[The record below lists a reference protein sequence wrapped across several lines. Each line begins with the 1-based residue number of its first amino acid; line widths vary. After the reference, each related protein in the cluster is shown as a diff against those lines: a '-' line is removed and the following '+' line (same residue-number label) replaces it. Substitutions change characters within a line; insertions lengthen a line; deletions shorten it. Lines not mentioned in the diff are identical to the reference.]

1 MTTPAWAQAAI
12 DRGLKPG
19 NKARMDH
26 DCGEGK
32 TLLVSHDGDRLRA
45 FCFRCKESLKP
56 WFLQLTVAERA
67 KLLSERVTA
76 VAEAGQSLELP
87 GREDERLL
95 HPHDW
100 PAAARVW
107 LYDAGLNDDIIRDW
121 GIYWY
126 PRMARVV
133 VPIEQGGGT
142 EAWLARSVDKTQQP
156 KYLFPAGMK
165 RNRGAYLHS
174 CSATHDAVVVVEDVL
189 SAYRISE
196 AGPFSAVALLG
207 TSADQQLLIDLRNEA
222 DEYGVRVV
230 TWLDGDSWGQRGAL
244 DIRNRLARYDIAVS
258 NVLTGKDPKTYT
270 DNEIRGFIHDALT

>member
-1 MTTPAWAQAAI
+1 MIIPSWAQDALA
-12 DRGLKPG
+12 RGLTPG
-19 NKARMDH
+19 RKVRIDH

-45 FCFRCKESLKP
+45 YCFRCKEALRP
-56 WFLQLTVAERA
+56 WHLTLTLAERTA
-67 KLLSERVTA
+67 LLQERTRA
-76 VAEAGQSLELP
+76 IAEASQSIELP
-87 GREDERLL
+87 GAEDERLY

-126 PRMARVV
+126 ARMARVV
-133 VPIEQGGGT
+133 VPIEQGDGT

-165 RNRGAYLHS
+165 RNRGAYVAHS
-174 CSATHDAVVVVEDVL
+174 GVHDVVVVVEDVL
-189 SAYRISE
+189 SAYRISG
-196 AGPFSAVALLG
+196 AGPFNAIALLG
-207 TSADQQLLIDLRNEA
+207 TSADQQLLIDLRREA
-222 DEYGVRVV
+222 DEYGVEIV
-230 TWLDGDSWGQRGAL
+230 TWLDGDSWGQRGAI
-244 DIRNRLARYDIAVS
+244 DIRNRLARYDVS
-258 NVLTGKDPKTYT
+258 VRNVLTAKDPKAYT